1 MKTHKEADVEY
12 AENQDLQETIDK
24 YLTEEDKDLICS
36 KRSKSSIRAFPGS
49 ELFHLYSEANKVQA
63 FCENGHLKN
72 VKGFG
77 VDYLINRDFLH
88 DWSNVEHMSFT
99 ENDTSEIL
107 FDYIDEGHI
116 FDDDQLDQIYA
127 WITMSPYSLMSM
139 TEPIR
144 NQLCKTVDLLWDLCV
159 MKSKAFASQS
169 NETAQTMMRDII
181 NHWSETV
188 IIPHRGIGRRNLLDE

>member
-1 MKTHKEADVEY
+1 MKTHKEADMEY

-107 FDYIDEGHI
+107 FD
-116 FDDDQLDQIYA
+116 
-127 WITMSPYSLMSM
+127 
-139 TEPIR
+139 
-144 NQLCKTVDLLWDLCV
+144 
-159 MKSKAFASQS
+159 
-169 NETAQTMMRDII
+169 
-181 NHWSETV
+181 
-188 IIPHRGIGRRNLLDE
+188 

>member
-1 MKTHKEADVEY
+1 MKTVGVHKVQQ
-12 AENQDLQETIDK
+12 AETENFHEIIDQ

-36 KRSKSSIRAFPGS
+36 KRSRSSVRAFPGS
-49 ELFHLYSEANKVQA
+49 ELFHLYSEANKVKA
-63 FCENGHLKN
+63 FCKDGHLKN

-77 VDYLINRDFLH
+77 IDYLINRDFIH
-88 DWSNVEHMSFT
+88 DWSDVEEVSLNEDHA
-99 ENDTSEIL
+99 SEIL
-107 FDYIDEGHI
+107 FDYIDDGYT
-116 FDDDQLDQIYA
+116 FDEDQLDKIYA
-127 WITMSPYSLMSM
+127 WVTMSPYSMMSM

-144 NQLCKTVDLLWDLCV
+144 RQLCKTVDLLWDLCV
-159 MKSKAFASQS
+159 MKSKAFATQS